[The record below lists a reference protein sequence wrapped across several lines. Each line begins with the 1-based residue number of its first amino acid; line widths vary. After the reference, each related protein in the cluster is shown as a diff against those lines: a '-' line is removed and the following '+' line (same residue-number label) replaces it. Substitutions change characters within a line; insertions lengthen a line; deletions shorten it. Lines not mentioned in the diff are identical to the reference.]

1 MLEIADLN
9 AFYGEA
15 QALWSVS
22 LRVETG
28 EIVALVGPNGAGKTT
43 LVSATMGLISR
54 RSGSIRMEGVE
65 LIRLPSWR
73 IGSHGL
79 AIVPE
84 GRRLFPGM
92 SVTDNLDL
100 GAFRA
105 AIWSERKGT
114 LEQIFTL
121 FPILEARRKQ
131 LAGTLSGGEQQ
142 MLAIGR
148 ALMSRPRVLILDEP
162 SLGVAPKVV
171 DAIFDTIVEISKLG
185 VSVLLIEQD
194 VTRALEIANRAYFL
208 NEGAVALEGSPSVM
222 LANDDLRR
230 VCLGI
235 A

>member
-1 MLEIADLN
+1 MLEITDLN

-15 QALWSVS
+15 QALWGVS
-22 LRVETG
+22 LSVEPG

-65 LIRLPSWR
+65 LIGLPSWR
-73 IGSHGL
+73 VGSHGL

-105 AIWSERKGT
+105 SIWPDRAST

-121 FPILEARRKQ
+121 FPILQARRKQ

-162 SLGVAPKVV
+162 SLGVAPTIV
-171 DAIFDTIVEISKLG
+171 DAIFDTIVEISRLG
-185 VSVLLIEQD
+185 MSVLLIEQD
-194 VTRALEIANRAYFL
+194 VARALEIADRAYFL
-208 NEGAVALEGSPSVM
+208 NEGSIMLEGSSEVM
-222 LANDDLRR
+222 LANDELRR

>member
-1 MLEIADLN
+1 MFEVADLN

-15 QALWSVS
+15 QALWNVS
-22 LRVETG
+22 LRVEAG

-54 RSGSIRMEGVE
+54 RNGSIRMEGVE

-73 IGSHGL
+73 VGSHGL

-84 GRRLFPGM
+84 GRRLFPSM

-105 AIWSERKGT
+105 SIWPDRKAT

-121 FPILEARRKQ
+121 FPILKARRKQ
-131 LAGTLSGGEQQ
+131 FAGTLSGGEQQ

-171 DAIFDTIVEISKLG
+171 DAIFDTIIEISKLG
-185 VSVLLIEQD
+185 VAVLLIEQD
-194 VTRALEIANRAYFL
+194 VTRALEIADRAYFL
-208 NEGAVALEGSPSVM
+208 NEGSVVLEGSSSVM
-222 LANDDLRR
+222 LDNDDLRR